1 MVAEKDGGRVAHQA
15 ARRNNM
21 HSRGEW
27 RQFDAYGGDNSICF
41 RQEYHLF
48 RKVSAKRTAGMHKL
62 SMDEVKQVELDI
74 LLEFDHICAEHGL
87 TYLLGYGTALG
98 AARHGGFIPWD
109 DDVDVIMPRDDY
121 ERLFLLFSEGSLE
134 TGLKLTSYRDGS
146 SIYNFM
152 KLTDP
157 RTRVEETF
165 VGDDYS
171 SSGLWIDIFPIE
183 RVPLS
188 TDSTRTYRA
197 CRRQYL
203 LRELG
208 VGDPNRGTSSAAILV
223 KRVLH
228 PISKR
233 HDPLDR
239 ARIIDEKARA
249 LNMKPPKDGSRV
261 EWVCIDDLTLSASR
275 YPDEMLFP
283 PRLLDFEGHE
293 LPAPGAIDEY
303 LTHCYGDWRQLP
315 PESERIPHFTEAY
328 SSEE

>member
-1 MVAEKDGGRVAHQA
+1 MVADKDNGRVAHQA

-21 HSRGEW
+21 HLQGEW
-27 RQFDAYGGDNSICF
+27 NQGDAYGGDGSIGS

-48 RKVSAKRTAGMHKL
+48 RKPSAKRMASMHKL

-74 LLEFDHICAEHGL
+74 LLEFDHICSEHGL

-134 TGLKLTSYRDGS
+134 TELKLTSYRDGS

-183 RVPLS
+183 RVLPS
-188 TDSTRTYRA
+188 TDSTQTYKA
-197 CRRQYL
+197 CRRQYF
-203 LRELG
+203 LRELS
-208 VGDPNRGTSSAAILV
+208 VGDPNRGTSSTAILV
-223 KRVLH
+223 KRLLH
-228 PISKR
+228 PLAKR